1 MNNSKLPT
9 VTFTSMKTSRFK
21 IAGFAVAVATL
32 PLTMLHAHEG
42 HDHKHGEAHAKHGSV
57 ADAWK
62 TAQQSMKEIE
72 TAAAAKQQQPIHDGQ
87 EKLAAALKDIQEH
100 HGAQGADKTRLEGAL
115 KNAITASEKVHVAA
129 DANDFAKVES
139 SLKTLQ
145 ATMALLEKQI
155 NPSAK

>member
-1 MNNSKLPT
+1 
-9 VTFTSMKTSRFK
+9 MKTSSIK
-21 IAGFAVAVATL
+21 ITACAALALAAVPFSSL
-32 PLTMLHAHEG
+32 RAHEG
-42 HDHKHGEAHAKHGSV
+42 HDHKHSAATEKHGSV

-62 TAQQSMKEIE
+62 TAQQSLKGIE
-72 TAAAAKQQQPIHDGQ
+72 AAAAAKQQQPIHDEQ

-129 DANDFAKVES
+129 DANDFAKVDS

-145 ATMALLEKQI
+145 ATMGLLEKQI
-155 NPSAK
+155 NPAAK

>member
-1 MNNSKLPT
+1 
-9 VTFTSMKTSRFK
+9 MKTSRIVLAASLFL
-21 IAGFAVAVATL
+21 AVATL
-32 PLTMLHAHEG
+32 PLTTLHAHEG
-42 HDHKHGEAHAKHGSV
+42 HDHKHGGETHKHGSV
-57 ADAWK
+57 AEAWK
-62 TAQQSMKEIE
+62 AAQQSLKGIE
-72 TAAAAKQQQPIHDGQ
+72 AAAAAKQQQPIHDEQ
-87 EKLAAALKDIQEH
+87 EKLAAALKDIQEQ

-155 NPSAK
+155 NPTAK

>member
-1 MNNSKLPT
+1 
-9 VTFTSMKTSRFK
+9 MKTSRIK
-21 IAGFAVAVATL
+21 LAASLAIALAAL
-32 PLTMLHAHEG
+32 PFTNLHAHEG
-42 HDHKHGEAHAKHGSV
+42 HDHKHGAETEKHGSV

-62 TAQQSMKEIE
+62 TAQQSLKGIE
-72 TAAAAKQQQPIHDGQ
+72 TAAAAKQQQPIHDEQ

-100 HGAQGADKTRLEGAL
+100 HGAQGADKTRLDGAL

-129 DANDFAKVES
+129 DANDFAKVDS

-155 NPSAK
+155 NPAAK

>member
-1 MNNSKLPT
+1 
-9 VTFTSMKTSRFK
+9 MKTSRITLAASLF
-21 IAGFAVAVATL
+21 VALATL
-32 PLTMLHAHEG
+32 SFTGLDAHEG
-42 HDHKHGEAHAKHGSV
+42 HDHKHGEAAAKHGSV

-62 TAQQSMKEIE
+62 TAQQSLKGIE
-72 TAAAAKQQQPIHDGQ
+72 TAAAAKQQQPIHDEQ

-115 KNAITASEKVHVAA
+115 KNAITASDKVHVAA

-145 ATMALLEKQI
+145 ATMALVEKQI
-155 NPSAK
+155 SGAAK